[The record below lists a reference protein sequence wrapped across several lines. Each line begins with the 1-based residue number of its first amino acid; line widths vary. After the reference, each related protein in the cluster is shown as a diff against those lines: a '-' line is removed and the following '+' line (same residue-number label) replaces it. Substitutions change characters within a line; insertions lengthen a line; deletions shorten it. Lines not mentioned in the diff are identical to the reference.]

1 MVNGR
6 SLRIWTSVPL
16 LAAALA
22 WPGSTVPANPAPLT
36 PAKSKTITV
45 PEAKAAPADAPAS
58 EQGNPQA
65 TQPAP
70 AKPLLA
76 EAFIAQSLLR
86 IYLNHPAAIT
96 VYNSRGQQII
106 RMDSQRPLET
116 VPLQGLTTGF
126 VYVVVRAGPV
136 EMSKKLVYTGK

>member
-1 MVNGR
+1 M
-6 SLRIWTSVPL
+6 
-16 LAAALA
+16 
-22 WPGSTVPANPAPLT
+22 VPAKA
-36 PAKSKTITV
+36 KTITV
-45 PEAKAAPADAPAS
+45 PEDKAAQAAPADAPAAES
-58 EQGNPQA
+58 GNPQA
-65 TQPAP
+65 TPPAP

-96 VYNSRGQQII
+96 VYNSRGQQVV
-106 RMDSQRPLET
+106 RMDSQRELET

-136 EMSKKLVYTGK
+136 EMTKKLVYTGK